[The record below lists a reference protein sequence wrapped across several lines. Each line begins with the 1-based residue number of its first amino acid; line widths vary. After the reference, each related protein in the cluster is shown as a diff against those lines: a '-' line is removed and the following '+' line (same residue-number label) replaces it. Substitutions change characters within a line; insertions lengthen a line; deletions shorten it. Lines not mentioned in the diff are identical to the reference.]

1 MKLSELQQ
9 EFWRKEHEVTE
20 ERLVRG
26 ALILTILSE
35 DDGLTFNNGRTSKPK
50 RLVVIGID
58 RKQELCYGSVLVNT
72 KMNPR
77 ASYSDEFL
85 SAQYLLQQKNYSDFL
100 DYDSFVDC
108 GVIFSIPLQK
118 LKSGTYY
125 GLLNEEDLSSIMD
138 ILETTDTLS
147 TKQKKQFGIRRR

>member
-1 MKLSELQQ
+1 MKLSELQE

-35 DDGLTFNNGRTSKPK
+35 EDGLTFNNGRTSKPK
-50 RLVVIGID
+50 RLVGIGID
-58 RKQELCYGSVLVNT
+58 KRQELCYGSVLVNT

-118 LKSGTYY
+118 LKSGKYY

-147 TKQKKQFGIRRR
+147 TKQKKQFGIKRR

>member
-1 MKLSELQQ
+1 MKLSELQE

-20 ERLVRG
+20 ERLEPG

-35 DDGLTFNNGRTSKPK
+35 EDGLTFNNGRTSKPK

-58 RKQELCYGSVLVNT
+58 KKQELCYGSVLVNT

-118 LKSGTYY
+118 LKSGKYY
-125 GLLNEEDLSSIMD
+125 GLLNEEDLSRIMD

-147 TKQKKQFGIRRR
+147 TKQKKQFGIKRR

>member
-1 MKLSELQQ
+1 MKLSELQE

-35 DDGLTFNNGRTSKPK
+35 EDGLTFNNGRTSKPK

-58 RKQELCYGSVLVNT
+58 KRQELCYGSVLVNT

-147 TKQKKQFGIRRR
+147 TKQKKQFGIKRR

>member
-1 MKLSELQQ
+1 MKLSELQE

-35 DDGLTFNNGRTSKPK
+35 EDGLTFNNGRTSKPK

-58 RKQELCYGSVLVNT
+58 KRQELCYGSVLVNT
-72 KMNPR
+72 KMNPK

>member
-1 MKLSELQQ
+1 MKLSELQ
-9 EFWRKEHEVTE
+9 EVFWRKEHEVTE

-35 DDGLTFNNGRTSKPK
+35 EDGLTFNNGRTSKPK

-58 RKQELCYGSVLVNT
+58 KRQELCYGSVLVNT
-72 KMNPR
+72 KMNPK
-77 ASYSDEFL
+77 ASFSDEFL

-118 LKSGTYY
+118 LKSGKYY

>member
-1 MKLSELQQ
+1 MKLSELQE

-20 ERLVRG
+20 ERLVLG

>member
-1 MKLSELQQ
+1 MKLSELQE
-9 EFWRKEHEVTE
+9 EFWLKEHEVTE

-35 DDGLTFNNGRTSKPK
+35 EDGLTFNNGRTSKPK

-58 RKQELCYGSVLVNT
+58 KKQELCYGSVLVNT
-72 KMNPR
+72 KMNPK

-108 GVIFSIPLQK
+108 GVIFFLFLFK
-118 LKSGTYY
+118 
-125 GLLNEEDLSSIMD
+125 N
-138 ILETTDTLS
+138 
-147 TKQKKQFGIRRR
+147 

>member
-1 MKLSELQQ
+1 MKLSELQE

-58 RKQELCYGSVLVNT
+58 KRQELCYGSVLVNT

-147 TKQKKQFGIRRR
+147 TKQKKQFGIKRR

>member
-1 MKLSELQQ
+1 MKLSELQE

-35 DDGLTFNNGRTSKPK
+35 EDGLTFNNGRTSKPK

-58 RKQELCYGSVLVNT
+58 KRQELCYGSVLVNT
-72 KMNPR
+72 KMNPK
-77 ASYSDEFL
+77 ASFSDEFL

>member
-1 MKLSELQQ
+1 MKLSELQE

-20 ERLVRG
+20 ERLIRG

-35 DDGLTFNNGRTSKPK
+35 EDGLTFNNGRTSKPK

-58 RKQELCYGSVLVNT
+58 KRQELCYGSVLVNT
-72 KMNPR
+72 KMNPK

>member
-1 MKLSELQQ
+1 MKLSELQE

-35 DDGLTFNNGRTSKPK
+35 EDGLTFNNGRTSKPK

-58 RKQELCYGSVLVNT
+58 KKQELCYGSVLVNT
-72 KMNPR
+72 KMNPK
-77 ASYSDEFL
+77 ASFSDEFL

>member
-1 MKLSELQQ
+1 MKLSELQE

-20 ERLVRG
+20 ERLEPG

-35 DDGLTFNNGRTSKPK
+35 EDGLTFNNGRTSKPK

-58 RKQELCYGSVLVNT
+58 KKQELCYGSVLVNT

-85 SAQYLLQQKNYSDFL
+85 SAQYLLQQKNYSNFL

-118 LKSGTYY
+118 LKSGKYY

>member
-1 MKLSELQQ
+1 MKLSELQE
-9 EFWRKEHEVTE
+9 EFWRKEHEVTD

-58 RKQELCYGSVLVNT
+58 KRQELCYGSVLVNT
-72 KMNPR
+72 KMNPK
-77 ASYSDEFL
+77 ASFSDEFL

>member
-1 MKLSELQQ
+1 MKLSELQE

-58 RKQELCYGSVLVNT
+58 KRQELCYGSVLVNT
-72 KMNPR
+72 KMNPK
-77 ASYSDEFL
+77 ASFSDEFL

-118 LKSGTYY
+118 LKSETYY

>member
-1 MKLSELQQ
+1 MKLSELQE
-9 EFWRKEHEVTE
+9 EFWRKEHEVTD

-58 RKQELCYGSVLVNT
+58 KRQELCYGCVLVNT
-72 KMNPR
+72 KMNPK
-77 ASYSDEFL
+77 ASFSDEFL

-108 GVIFSIPLQK
+108 GVIFSIPIQK
-118 LKSGTYY
+118 LKSGKYY

>member
-1 MKLSELQQ
+1 MKLSELQE

-58 RKQELCYGSVLVNT
+58 KRQELCYGSVLVNT

-77 ASYSDEFL
+77 ASFSDEFL

>member
-1 MKLSELQQ
+1 MKLSELQE

-35 DDGLTFNNGRTSKPK
+35 EDGLTFNNGRTSKPK

-58 RKQELCYGSVLVNT
+58 KRQELCYGSVLVNT
-72 KMNPR
+72 KMNPK
-77 ASYSDEFL
+77 ASFSDEFL

-138 ILETTDTLS
+138 MLETTDTLS

>member
-1 MKLSELQQ
+1 MKLSELQE

-35 DDGLTFNNGRTSKPK
+35 EDGLTFNNGRTSKPK

-58 RKQELCYGSVLVNT
+58 KKQELCYGSVLVNT
-72 KMNPR
+72 KMNPK
-77 ASYSDEFL
+77 ASFSDEFL

-147 TKQKKQFGIRRR
+147 TKQKKQFGIKRR

>member
-1 MKLSELQQ
+1 MKLSELQE

-35 DDGLTFNNGRTSKPK
+35 EDGLTFNDGRTSKPK

-58 RKQELCYGSVLVNT
+58 KKQELCYGSVLVNT

>member
-1 MKLSELQQ
+1 MKLSELQE

-35 DDGLTFNNGRTSKPK
+35 EDGLTFNNGRTSKPK

-58 RKQELCYGSVLVNT
+58 KRQELCYGSVLVNT

>member
-1 MKLSELQQ
+1 MKLSELQE

-35 DDGLTFNNGRTSKPK
+35 EDGLTFNNGRTSKPK

-58 RKQELCYGSVLVNT
+58 KRQELCYGSVLVNT

-118 LKSGTYY
+118 LKSGKVLWT
-125 GLLNEEDLSSIMD
+125 S
-138 ILETTDTLS
+138 
-147 TKQKKQFGIRRR
+147 K

>member
-1 MKLSELQQ
+1 MKLSELQE

-50 RLVVIGID
+50 RLID
-58 RKQELCYGSVLVNT
+58 KRQELCYGSVLVNT
-72 KMNPR
+72 KMNPK
-77 ASYSDEFL
+77 ASFSDEFL

>member
-1 MKLSELQQ
+1 MKLSELQE

-35 DDGLTFNNGRTSKPK
+35 EDGLTFNNGRTSKPK

-58 RKQELCYGSVLVNT
+58 KRQELCYGSVLVNT
-72 KMNPR
+72 KMNPK
-77 ASYSDEFL
+77 ASFSDEFL

-108 GVIFSIPLQK
+108 GVIFSIPIQK
-118 LKSGTYY
+118 LKSGKYY

-138 ILETTDTLS
+138 ILETIDTLS
-147 TKQKKQFGIRRR
+147 TKQQKQFGIRRR

>member
-1 MKLSELQQ
+1 MKLSELQE

-58 RKQELCYGSVLVNT
+58 KKQELCYGSVLVNT

>member
-1 MKLSELQQ
+1 MKLSELQE
-9 EFWRKEHEVTE
+9 EFWRKEHEVTD

-58 RKQELCYGSVLVNT
+58 KRQELCYGSVLVNT
-72 KMNPR
+72 KMNPK
-77 ASYSDEFL
+77 ASFSDEFL

-125 GLLNEEDLSSIMD
+125 GLLNKEDLSSIMD

>member
-1 MKLSELQQ
+1 MKLSELQE

-35 DDGLTFNNGRTSKPK
+35 EDGITFNNGRTSKPK

-58 RKQELCYGSVLVNT
+58 KRQELCYGSVLVNT

>member
-1 MKLSELQQ
+1 MKLSELQE

-35 DDGLTFNNGRTSKPK
+35 EDGLTFNNGRTSKPK

-58 RKQELCYGSVLVNT
+58 KKQELCYGSVLVNT

>member
-1 MKLSELQQ
+1 MKLSELQE

-58 RKQELCYGSVLVNT
+58 KRQELCYGSVLVNT
-72 KMNPR
+72 KMNPK

>member
-1 MKLSELQQ
+1 MKLSELQE

-58 RKQELCYGSVLVNT
+58 KRQELCYGSVLVNT
-72 KMNPR
+72 KMNPK

-125 GLLNEEDLSSIMD
+125 GLLNEEDISSIMD

>member
-1 MKLSELQQ
+1 MKLSELQE
-9 EFWRKEHEVTE
+9 EFWRKEHEVTD

-35 DDGLTFNNGRTSKPK
+35 EDGLTFNNGRTSKPK

-58 RKQELCYGSVLVNT
+58 KRQELCYGSVLVNT
-72 KMNPR
+72 KMNPK
-77 ASYSDEFL
+77 ASFSDEFL

>member
-1 MKLSELQQ
+1 MKLSELQE

-58 RKQELCYGSVLVNT
+58 RKQELCSGSVLVNT

>member
-1 MKLSELQQ
+1 MKLSELQE

-35 DDGLTFNNGRTSKPK
+35 EDGLTFNNGRTSKPK

>member
-1 MKLSELQQ
+1 MKLSELQE

-35 DDGLTFNNGRTSKPK
+35 EDGLTFNNGRTSKPK

-58 RKQELCYGSVLVNT
+58 KRQELCYGSVLVNT
-72 KMNPR
+72 KMNPK
-77 ASYSDEFL
+77 ASFSDEFL

-147 TKQKKQFGIRRR
+147 TKQKKQFGIKRR

>member
-1 MKLSELQQ
+1 MKLSELQE

-58 RKQELCYGSVLVNT
+58 KKQELCYGSVLVNT
-72 KMNPR
+72 KMNPK
-77 ASYSDEFL
+77 ASFSDEFL

>member
-1 MKLSELQQ
+1 MKLSELQE

-35 DDGLTFNNGRTSKPK
+35 EDGLTFNNGRTSKSK

-58 RKQELCYGSVLVNT
+58 KKQELCYGSVLVNT

-108 GVIFSIPLQK
+108 GVIFSISLQK
-118 LKSGTYY
+118 LKSGKYY

>member
-1 MKLSELQQ
+1 MKLSELQE

-35 DDGLTFNNGRTSKPK
+35 EDGLTFNNGRTSKPK

-58 RKQELCYGSVLVNT
+58 KKQELCYGSVLVNT
-72 KMNPR
+72 KMNPK

>member
-1 MKLSELQQ
+1 MKLSELQE

-35 DDGLTFNNGRTSKPK
+35 EDGLTFNNGRTSKPK

-58 RKQELCYGSVLVNT
+58 KKQELCYGSVLVNT

-77 ASYSDEFL
+77 ASYSNEFL

-118 LKSGTYY
+118 LKAGKYY